1 MLRSTVSS
9 AFEEIPQGK
18 DEGIIVKSLQAGRI
32 RPCVMDGAVAE
43 SAARMVRVQLGME
56 CSSHSRGTWLTYLT
70 QILINTDLSFTLDCD
85 PSRNLPIACVS

>member
-1 MLRSTVSS
+1 MVSS

-43 SAARMVRVQLGME
+43 SAARDGTSSAWDGMFKP
-56 CSSHSRGTWLTYLT
+56 L
-70 QILINTDLSFTLDCD
+70 
-85 PSRNLPIACVS
+85 